1 MVEIAEQLYTDSEG
15 LGEDHKEYQHL
26 ISNKAKKLW
35 SVFKELEEKFG
46 EWVITEA
53 KKKVSLRES
62 FKERAIYNIKCKI
75 NPQKSSMYKSEED
88 YEVGLV

>member
-15 LGEDHKEYQHL
+15 LGEDLKEYQHL

-46 EWVITEA
+46 E
-53 KKKVSLRES
+53 
-62 FKERAIYNIKCKI
+62 
-75 NPQKSSMYKSEED
+75 
-88 YEVGLV
+88 